1 LPLVYF
7 LVNVVLNHEVTVI
20 SQIKTI
26 LDEINSIN
34 YEILGVFGIYDI
46 VVKASSDNDD
56 DIGKVAI
63 QKIRSIEK
71 IQSVVTMIVND
82 HTESS

>member
-1 LPLVYF
+1 LPIVYF
-7 LVNVVLNHEVTVI
+7 LVNVVLNHEITVI
-20 SQIKTI
+20 SQIKKI

-34 YEILGVFGIYDI
+34 YEILGVYGIYDI
-46 VVKASSDNDD
+46 VVKASSGNDD

-82 HTESS
+82 HT